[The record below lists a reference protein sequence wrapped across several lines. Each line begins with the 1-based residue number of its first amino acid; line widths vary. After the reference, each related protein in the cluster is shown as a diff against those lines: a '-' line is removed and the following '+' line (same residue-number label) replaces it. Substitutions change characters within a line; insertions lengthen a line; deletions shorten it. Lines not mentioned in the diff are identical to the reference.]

1 MANKRFSTIKL
12 LVFLFC
18 LLVTGNASLFAQN
31 FSQTLQWNAD
41 PNVLEYKIEI
51 QDSTG
56 KIIKTETTEE
66 NKINLSLTQGRY
78 KYRITAYD
86 LLGRESVSTN
96 WLSFEVAV
104 AKHPEIIHKQELEAL
119 EEDGKTLELKVDIDD
134 VTSDT
139 VAELVNVNTQ
149 AKIRGKLILAP
160 AEGAAAVGLSAS
172 ETYKAQ
178 KARFTDVP
186 EGNWKLV
193 ITNPSGLSSESQA
206 FEVKDVIKEQKIAA
220 QKAEEERLAREK
232 AEREEAER
240 IAAENEAKRLAA
252 EEAEKKRLAQI
263 EEERRAAEEAEKKR
277 LSEIEAERKAS
288 EEAEKERLAKIEAE
302 QKAAEEAERQ
312 RLEEIAAEQ
321 AAEQERI
328 EKERLALEQAQREE
342 EERLAREEEKAQLKE
357 EKKKKRKEAWLTY
370 DRKFNVCAGVGLAFN
385 LYDDGFLGTYVE
397 QSNLNPTLNAKIGY
411 LPFHSKNSWVR
422 FGMEFNGMA
431 TRFSTENEFYSLDL
445 NMLIVQENLSLRV
458 GNKSKKVWLQI
469 NAGGGMALVQE
480 ILDYSEN
487 SENNKADKTL
497 NFGYFTAGGGLSVIF
512 TPSLLFRIEIGADY
526 YNLFIPDMNM
536 GILNPYVE
544 IGIRF

>member
-206 FEVKDVIKEQKIAA
+206 FEVKNTVTIDLQMILRQYVF
-220 QKAEEERLAREK
+220 R
-232 AEREEAER
+232 ER
-240 IAAENEAKRLAA
+240 IYFVKT
-252 EEAEKKRLAQI
+252 
-263 EEERRAAEEAEKKR
+263 
-277 LSEIEAERKAS
+277 SY
-288 EEAEKERLAKIEAE
+288 KE
-302 QKAAEEAERQ
+302 
-312 RLEEIAAEQ
+312 
-321 AAEQERI
+321 
-328 EKERLALEQAQREE
+328 
-342 EERLAREEEKAQLKE
+342 
-357 EKKKKRKEAWLTY
+357 
-370 DRKFNVCAGVGLAFN
+370 
-385 LYDDGFLGTYVE
+385 GTYVAIR
-397 QSNLNPTLNAKIGY
+397 N
-411 LPFHSKNSWVR
+411 H
-422 FGMEFNGMA
+422 
-431 TRFSTENEFYSLDL
+431 
-445 NMLIVQENLSLRV
+445 
-458 GNKSKKVWLQI
+458 
-469 NAGGGMALVQE
+469 ALVN
-480 ILDYSEN
+480 ILY
-487 SENNKADKTL
+487 
-497 NFGYFTAGGGLSVIF
+497 IF
-512 TPSLLFRIEIGADY
+512 
-526 YNLFIPDMNM
+526 
-536 GILNPYVE
+536 
-544 IGIRF
+544 